1 MKVAIVGAGRIG
13 ATTGAKLARAGYFVT
28 FTYSRR
34 PARLEELAARLPGA
48 STDTPAAAVAGAAA
62 TLLAVPWS
70 VVADALS
77 QIGPLSG
84 AVVIDATNQFGASG
98 VEAIPDGLSAA
109 EFNSRRAPG
118 ARWVKAFNTYTAQ
131 FQAEAALRPV
141 AQRAAMF
148 YAGED
153 DAAKAVAAEII
164 QSSGFHP
171 IDIGGWAQVRY
182 MEAPRRPG
190 AVYGEEYTAADA
202 MRIVEAIRN
211 DPAEAA
217 RLADR
222 LKRAS

>member
-1 MKVAIVGAGRIG
+1 MNVAIIGAGRIG
-13 ATTGAKLARAGYFVT
+13 ATTGAKLARAGHLVT
-28 FTYSRR
+28 FAYSRH
-34 PARLEELAARLPGA
+34 PARLEELAAGLPNA
-48 STDTPAAAVAGAAA
+48 RTETPAAAVAGADA

-70 VVADALS
+70 VIDDALNRM
-77 QIGPLSG
+77 GPLTG
-84 AVVIDATNQFGASG
+84 AVVIDATNQYGARG
-98 VEAIPDGLSAA
+98 LIAIPEGLSAA

-131 FQAEAALRPV
+131 FQAEAALRPA

-153 DAAKAVAAEII
+153 SAAKAAAAEVIG
-164 QSSGFHP
+164 SSGFHP
-171 IDIGGWAQVRY
+171 VDIGGWAQVRY

-202 MRIVEAIRN
+202 MRIAEAVRK

-217 RLADR
+217 RLADQ
-222 LKRAS
+222 LKQAS